1 MYVRVRDMS
10 GKKVGSRIILHEMR
24 NIEIIE
30 IYKYFLEQKMG
41 FSIEIT

>member
-10 GKKVGSRIILHEMR
+10 GYVILHEMR

-30 IYKYFLEQKMG
+30 IYKYFLEQKIR